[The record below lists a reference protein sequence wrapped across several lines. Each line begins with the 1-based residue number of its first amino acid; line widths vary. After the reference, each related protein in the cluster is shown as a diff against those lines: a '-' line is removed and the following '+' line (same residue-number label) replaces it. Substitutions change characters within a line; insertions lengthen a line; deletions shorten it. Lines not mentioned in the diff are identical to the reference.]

1 MAGRLYLV
9 FLKKKKKKKKKKTE
23 LSVITEEEIMPI
35 SLQSFKET

>member
-9 FLKKKKKKKKKKTE
+9 FLKKKKKKKKKTE